1 MAEYIPQEARDFLN
15 QHSEMWQAYCS
26 HAETFSQAMDSLP
39 VVDEYVMSAM
49 MADALGYVHE
59 STHRA
64 RIYQQALDW
73 HEQQGASEF
82 EVDHWLNNL
91 GYGIEHNQLR
101 ARLVRKIGQIA
112 QDSIAIIQGFVAKIA
127 TMLNMSI
134 QDWQVS
140 FSASPSITI
149 TFG

>member
-1 MAEYIPQEARDFLN
+1 MN
-15 QHSEMWQAYCS
+15 
-26 HAETFSQAMDSLP
+26 SLP
-39 VVDEYVMSAM
+39 VNDEYVMSAM
-49 MADALGYVHE
+49 MSDALGYVHE

-64 RIYQQALDW
+64 RIYQEALDW
-73 HEQQGASEF
+73 HDHGASEY
-82 EVDHWLNNL
+82 EVDQWLASM

-112 QDSIAIIQGFVAKIA
+112 QDSITTIQGFVAKIA

-140 FSASPSITI
+140 FAASPSITI